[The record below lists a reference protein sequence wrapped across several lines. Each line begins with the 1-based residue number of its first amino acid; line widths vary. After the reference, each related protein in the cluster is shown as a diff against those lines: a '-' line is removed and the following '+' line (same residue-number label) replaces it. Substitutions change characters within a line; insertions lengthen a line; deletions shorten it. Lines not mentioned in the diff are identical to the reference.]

1 VSEMG
6 DALRKLITA
15 GENFFST
22 AQASGEDILDALAT
36 IKQLRN
42 KDDDNKPEEQDPPG
56 AA

>member
-1 VSEMG
+1 MSEMG